1 MSEAHTCSEV
11 YLLRL
16 VIAII
21 KGSGKI
27 TQAFCGVIDG
37 NPTSSTL
44 FFAQY
49 TPRRVNNAFPNR
61 NQIILPFITISR
73 IIASPSYIPL
83 ICASSLF
90 VVLSR
95 PFSLSVFYAPLFFFL
110 FLFLLRASRNNRTR
124 SMRPAWLAFSRWLH
138 PASLFLA
145 PSLEHGFCVYVY
157 PDRLLVSRKLT
168 NTNKSTIFAGSSLL
182 RVRVS

>member
-95 PFSLSVFYAPLFFFL
+95 PFSLSVFYAPLFFFFFCFFYEHHGIIEQDRWGRRDWRSLGGYIQPL
-110 FLFLLRASRNNRTR
+110 FFSLPPWST
-124 SMRPAWLAFSRWLH
+124 AF
-138 PASLFLA
+138 
-145 PSLEHGFCVYVY
+145 VYTY
-157 PDRLLVSRKLT
+157 IQID
-168 NTNKSTIFAGSSLL
+168 F
-182 RVRVS
+182 